1 KGADLK
7 ELARDQLRA
16 YAADNPNRFRIEG
29 EPLVLS
35 ADLATPFSLVL
46 HELATNAA
54 KHGSLSRARGRVKLS
69 WTVGTD
75 RRSVRLVWEETGGPR
90 VDRPGPSGLGT
101 SLIDSA
107 IPGAAVSREFRPDG
121 LVCTIEVP
129 LAGEEAER
137 AAAQ

>member
-1 KGADLK
+1 
-7 ELARDQLRA
+7 
-16 YAADNPNRFRIEG
+16 
-29 EPLVLS
+29 
-35 ADLATPFSLVL
+35 VL

-69 WTVGTD
+69 WIVGSRTD
-75 RRSVRLVWEETGGPR
+75 RKVVRLVWEETGGPH
-90 VDRPGPSGLGT
+90 VDRPGPSGFGT

-121 LVCTIEVP
+121 LVCTIEIP
-129 LAGEEAER
+129 LGGEAER